1 MRNFFQKLKYR
12 FAIFM
17 QGRYGMDQ
25 LGKAMNTAAIVLL
38 IVSVFTRWEWSYF
51 AAILLIVLLYA
62 RVFSKKL
69 DKRYKENQRFIN
81 FRADWKRKREQKK
94 IYRFFKCPKCKQKV
108 RVPKGRGKICI
119 TCPKCRT
126 EFIRHS

>member
-38 IVSVFTRWEWSYF
+38 IVSVFTRWQWSYF

-81 FRADWKRKREQKK
+81 LRTDWKRKREQKK